1 MGELSRVVGLETLAR
16 NKPALDRGEDEPP
29 LLLRKSRKCID
40 VRRLHRIGGTL
51 TKQKA
56 VLPNDGVLL
65 GRPVVAVVLA
75 HETDHSRW

>member
-1 MGELSRVVGLETLAR
+1 MCDLSLVVGPETLAR
-16 NKPALDRGEDEPP
+16 NQPTLDRGEDKLP
-29 LLLRKSRKCID
+29 LLLLKSRKCLD

-65 GRPVVAVVLA
+65 GRLVVAVVLA